1 MDQNME
7 NSKIAFFQG
16 HLKRLHIQPVAGQHA
31 AVIAPSG
38 IRGGAAA
45 ARVGIVDDVVV
56 NQCRAGKKLDD
67 SREANGTAVLAA
79 GVAGGEKQERWT
91 HALPSPAEEICRDFG
106 NGRKGRIA
114 LARELFLNQ
123 EEVVADQVKNLFRR
137 QKSDGLSPKL
147 ILFPKTGGRNACR
160 LSEPQEAPKIP
171 CCSSVTFSRRHSS
184 HTPTPP
190 RHSPTL

>member
-45 ARVGIVDDVVV
+45 ARVGTVDHVVV
-56 NQCRAGKKLDD
+56 NQCRAVQKLDD

-79 GVAGGEKQERWT
+79 GVASGEKQERST
-91 HALPSPAEEICRDFG
+91 HALPSPAQETCRAFG
-106 NGRKGRIA
+106 NARKGRIA
-114 LARELFLNQ
+114 LARKLFLNQ
-123 EEVVADQVKNLFRR
+123 EEVVTDQVKNLFRR
-137 QKSDGLSPKL
+137 
-147 ILFPKTGGRNACR
+147 
-160 LSEPQEAPKIP
+160 
-171 CCSSVTFSRRHSS
+171 
-184 HTPTPP
+184 
-190 RHSPTL
+190 